1 MSRVEKI
8 KQPFQS
14 LSFFPV
20 IHSKGN
26 KAKSSCAVVPNRS
39 RDGKKCHSSTS
50 PNQRM
55 PLPEYIKQKYR
66 NNRKKSVVS
75 TQQK

>member
-8 KQPFQS
+8 KHPLQS

-20 IHSKGN
+20 IHSKWY
-26 KAKSSCAVVPNRS
+26 KAKSSCTVVPNRS
-39 RDGKKCHSSTS
+39 RDGKKCHSNTS

-55 PLPEYIKQKYR
+55 PFPEYIKQEYR
-66 NNRKKSVVS
+66 NNRKEGVVS

>member
-8 KQPFQS
+8 KHPLQS

-20 IHSKGN
+20 IHSKWN
-26 KAKSSCAVVPNRS
+26 KAESSCTVVPNRS
-39 RDGKKCHSSTS
+39 RDGKKSHSSTG

-55 PLPEYIKQKYR
+55 SLPENIKQEHRK
-66 NNRKKSVVS
+66 NRKESVVRS
-75 TQQK
+75 QQK

>member
-26 KAKSSCAVVPNRS
+26 KAKSSCNVVPNRS

-66 NNRKKSVVS
+66 NNRKEGVVGA
-75 TQQK
+75 QQK